1 MNNNIQIFENQEFGK
16 IRTIIKD
23 GEIWFIGKD
32 AADILGYAN
41 TRDALLK
48 RVDEEDKL
56 DGVAICDSIGREQTP
71 ILINESGLYSLILSS
86 KLPTAK
92 KFKRWITG
100 EVLPSIRK
108 HGGYIQGQESM
119 TDEELMLKA
128 LQIAQ
133 KKIEEKNRLITK
145 QTEKIE
151 EDKPKVIFADS
162 VAGSKTSILIGELAK
177 LIKQNGYDI
186 GQNRLYEWL
195 RANGYLIN
203 RRGNSYNSPTQRS
216 MDMKLFEVKERT
228 IISPDNN
235 VIIKRTVMVTGK
247 GQIYFVNK
255 FK

>member
-1 MNNNIQIFENQEFGK
+1 MNEIIKVEINENQEAVVSGRMLHEGLGVETPYHIWFPRMCEYGFEENKDYQSLEQKCSKPQGGRPAMDHAIKLDMAKEICMIQRSEKGRK
-16 IRTIIKD
+16 IRKYFIEVEKELNSPEKIMARAIK
-23 GEIWFIGKD
+23 
-32 AADILGYAN
+32 
-41 TRDALLK
+41 
-48 RVDEEDKL
+48 
-56 DGVAICDSIGREQTP
+56 
-71 ILINESGLYSLILSS
+71 
-86 KLPTAK
+86 
-92 KFKRWITG
+92 
-100 EVLPSIRK
+100 
-108 HGGYIQGQESM
+108 
-119 TDEELMLKA
+119 
-128 LQIAQ
+128 IAQ
-133 KKIEEKNRLITK
+133 NKLSEATNKIKTLEQKA
-145 QTEKIE
+145 E

>member
-1 MNNNIQIFENQEFGK
+1 MDEIIEVKINENQEPVVSGRMLHEGLGVKTKYTDWFKDMCNYGFSENTDFATLSEKRETANNGYTMRLDHAIKLDMAKEICMIQRSEKGRK
-16 IRTIIKD
+16 IRKY
-23 GEIWFIGKD
+23 FI
-32 AADILGYAN
+32 
-41 TRDALLK
+41 
-48 RVDEEDKL
+48 
-56 DGVAICDSIGREQTP
+56 
-71 ILINESGLYSLILSS
+71 
-86 KLPTAK
+86 
-92 KFKRWITG
+92 
-100 EVLPSIRK
+100 EVEK
-108 HGGYIQGQESM
+108 
-119 TDEELMLKA
+119 EL
-128 LQIAQ
+128 
-133 KKIEEKNRLITK
+133 NSP
-145 QTEKIE
+145 EKIMARAIKIAENKLSEATNKIKTLEQKAE